1 MDNSDSSRDR
11 ADAKS
16 RTPGSSNSATELDE
30 PGGERP
36 ASGLSAPADKSQ
48 FEPGDLIDGRFEVVR
63 FIARGG
69 MGEVF
74 EVEDRQLHRV
84 HVALKTI
91 LSQYAVDPVM
101 RQRFERE
108 VLSAREV
115 VHPNLCPIYDLGH
128 WSRPGGDLSYLT
140 MKLLPGESLAE
151 RILRAGPLPAEEAL
165 CILRQV
171 GAGIAAAHDAGILH
185 RDIKSANII
194 VQGSGGQ
201 VFAWVTDFGLAR
213 AAASEETALTRYGA
227 AGTPGF
233 MAPEL
238 FYGGA
243 FTKASDVYALGVVAY
258 HVLTG
263 HLPPMSVRSGKDG
276 MVSFAAAEIPASCR
290 RFLDG
295 CLTPVVEKRFKT
307 VPEAMQ
313 TLPALGGHGAF
324 AAASAQRISRR
335 KMLVLGASASAGAAA
350 GVAWLEWPRLVNV
363 IDPLPSAK
371 FVALM
376 TMPAEHPPAL
386 LSTVLD
392 SIGRR
397 LARAESFVKNLLI
410 ITPKDRP
417 GPWSTIGSP
426 EQAENTL
433 GANLVLAASLD
444 QTPSNTRLNLRL
456 LDVHSQRVM
465 RRATVE
471 CAWHEI
477 SSLAEKASH
486 EAASLLQLPGT
497 DVQLSDPEELRG
509 VPAEVFQAYS
519 EAEQLVNEPNHAGLQ
534 QAIDKYQHVLDLDGH
549 FALAYAK
556 LSIAYMKQFYETK
569 EPANIDLA
577 NKNTANALFY
587 NPHSAMG
594 LMSQALV
601 YVSQGKSQLAQG
613 YFEKAERADPGNP
626 EVLYHKA
633 WALENQ
639 GELHEAEQTYG
650 EILAQRPNFWPA
662 YNNLGVILTRQAKYE
677 EAAKAFAAA
686 GAAAPRVALPMANL
700 AQTYLEL
707 GKRDDA
713 RAALHESL
721 ARGES
726 EDAYLA
732 LGDLDFEDGKYNDA
746 LTDYG
751 RAARLDPKG
760 HLIQRNMG
768 DCYTIL
774 GNAAK
779 AKECYA
785 QAARLLSAQLET
797 NPQDGFGW
805 ANLAFY
811 HAKVG
816 DRAGAEADMAKAQA
830 LAANDVASRFMMVQ
844 ALDVLGKKAE
854 ALKILLGCMDD
865 KLSPA
870 EVDLAVDLK
879 DLRNAPP
886 YRAWLKS
893 HGGNG
898 SASAS

>member
-1 MDNSDSSRDR
+1 MDNSHNSTDC
-11 ADAKS
+11 AEAKS
-16 RTPGSSNSATELDE
+16 TMLGSSKPGTDVEE
-30 PGGERP
+30 PACDRTANGF
-36 ASGLSAPADKSQ
+36 SAPLGVSQ
-48 FEPGDLIDGRFEVVR
+48 FKPGDLIDGRFEVVR
-63 FIARGG
+63 FIASGG
-69 MGEVF
+69 MGAVF

-128 WSRPGGDLSYLT
+128 WNRPGGALTYLT

-185 RDIKSANII
+185 RDIKTANII
-194 VQGSGGQ
+194 VQGSGGH

-263 HLPPMSVRSGKDG
+263 HLPPMSLRREKDG
-276 MVSFAAAEIPASCR
+276 AVSSAAAEIPATWR
-290 RFLDG
+290 RFVEG
-295 CLTPVVEKRFKT
+295 CLRPAVEERFKT

-313 TLPALGGHGAF
+313 ALPSQAGNGAF
-324 AAASAQRISRR
+324 AAASAQPISRR
-335 KMLVLGASASAGAAA
+335 KILVLGASASVCTAA
-350 GVAWLEWPRLVNV
+350 GFAWLEWPQLVNV
-363 IDPLPSAK
+363 MDPLPSAK

-376 TMPAEHPPAL
+376 AMPAERPPAL

-392 SIGRR
+392 SIGQR

-410 ITPKDRP
+410 ITPRDRP
-417 GPWSTIGSP
+417 GPWSAIGSP
-426 EQAENTL
+426 EQTENTL

-444 QTPSNTRLNLRL
+444 QTASHARLNLRL

-471 CAWHEI
+471 CPLHEI
-477 SSLAEKASH
+477 GSLAEKASRQ
-486 EAASLLQLPGT
+486 AASLLQLPGT

-556 LSIAYMKQFYETK
+556 LSIAYMKQFYVTK

-577 NKNTANALFY
+577 SKNTANALFY
-587 NPHSAMG
+587 NSRSAMG
-594 LMSQALV
+594 LMSQALI
-601 YVSQGKSQLAQG
+601 YVSQGKSPSALE
-613 YFEKAERADPGNP
+613 YFEKAQQADPGNP
-626 EVLYHKA
+626 EILYHKA

-639 GELHEAEQTYG
+639 GELNEAEQTYG

-677 EAAKAFAAA
+677 AAAKAFAAA

-707 GKRDDA
+707 GRREDA
-713 RAALHESL
+713 RAALRESL

-732 LGDLDFEDGKYNDA
+732 LGDLDFEEAKYNDA

-751 RAARLDPKG
+751 RAARLDPRD
-760 HLIQRNMG
+760 HLIQRNIG
-768 DCYTIL
+768 DCYTML

-779 AKECYA
+779 AKESYG
-785 QAARLLSAQLET
+785 QAAHLLSALLET

-816 DRAGAEADMAKAQA
+816 DRAGAEADMAKAKA
-830 LAANDVASRFMMVQ
+830 LAANDVASRFMIVQ
-844 ALDVLGKKAE
+844 ALEVLGRKTE
-854 ALKILLGCMDD
+854 ALKILLECMDD

-870 EVDLAVDLK
+870 EVDLALDLK
-879 DLRNAPP
+879 DLRNAPA
-886 YRAWLKS
+886 YRAWLKD
-893 HGGNG
+893 HQGTGN
-898 SASAS
+898 ASAR